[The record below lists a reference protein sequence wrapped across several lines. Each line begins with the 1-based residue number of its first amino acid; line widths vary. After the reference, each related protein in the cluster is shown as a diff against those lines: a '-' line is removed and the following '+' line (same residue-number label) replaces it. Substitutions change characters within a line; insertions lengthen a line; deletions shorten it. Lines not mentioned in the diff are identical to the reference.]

1 MKKVTVVLGVLL
13 TFSGFLFAQNLIGNS
28 SFEDISPSFWNPV
41 NGTWGTELGVGTD
54 AADVH
59 TAYRSFKITK
69 SAATS
74 DIVGWQSDDNANK
87 YWNNAGAGTF
97 ALTAYVKTVGVN
109 TSPTSDDAKIG
120 IKYEFKNAAGTELA
134 AQTLWADQTAADV
147 DWAHLE
153 GVVILSE
160 APEQVFVTLFMGKD
174 ATGTVYFDDVDCN
187 TSDTWTMGVFNGG
200 AEDVAGWM
208 DWYAANGSW
217 ALVTDNQA
225 HTGSYSVEL
234 SQPSTVSELNELV
247 YYSQPYPVE
256 AGEWYQIGV
265 WVKTEGVKDSSDYEP
280 TYITR
285 DYHEEWVNLC
295 YFFHGDEN
303 IETAWDNLPGGDKFV
318 YIDQRDPSTGW
329 THYTVAEQAPEEA
342 TGISVRARFNN
353 QVTGTAWF
361 DDFSVEKM
369 IIPTT
374 GIEPKPDQAAK
385 LPKKYILVQNYP
397 NPFNPETTIE
407 YRLPS
412 QSKVTL
418 VIYNVLG
425 QQIRTL
431 TNTVQNA
438 GTHQIIWDA
447 RDDRGELQ
455 PTGVYLYVLSTNER
469 HITKKMVLMR

>member
-1 MKKVTVVLGVLL
+1 
-13 TFSGFLFAQNLIGNS
+13 
-28 SFEDISPSFWNPV
+28 
-41 NGTWGTELGVGTD
+41 
-54 AADVH
+54 
-59 TAYRSFKITK
+59 
-69 SAATS
+69 
-74 DIVGWQSDDNANK
+74 
-87 YWNNAGAGTF
+87 
-97 ALTAYVKTVGVN
+97 
-109 TSPTSDDAKIG
+109 
-120 IKYEFKNAAGTELA
+120 
-134 AQTLWADQTAADV
+134 
-147 DWAHLE
+147 
-153 GVVILSE
+153 
-160 APEQVFVTLFMGKD
+160 
-174 ATGTVYFDDVDCN
+174 
-187 TSDTWTMGVFNGG
+187 
-200 AEDVAGWM
+200 
-208 DWYAANGSW
+208 
-217 ALVTDNQA
+217 
-225 HTGSYSVEL
+225 
-234 SQPSTVSELNELV
+234 
-247 YYSQPYPVE
+247 
-256 AGEWYQIGV
+256 
-265 WVKTEGVKDSSDYEP
+265 
-280 TYITR
+280 
-285 DYHEEWVNLC
+285 
-295 YFFHGDEN
+295 
-303 IETAWDNLPGGDKFV
+303 
-318 YIDQRDPSTGW
+318 
-329 THYTVAEQAPEEA
+329 
-342 TGISVRARFNN
+342 VRARFNN